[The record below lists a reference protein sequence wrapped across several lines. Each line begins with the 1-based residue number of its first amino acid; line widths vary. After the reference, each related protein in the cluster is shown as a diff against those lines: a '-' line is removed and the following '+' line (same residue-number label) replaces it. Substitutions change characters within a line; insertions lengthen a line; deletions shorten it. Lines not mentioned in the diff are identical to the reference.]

1 MAKVPSP
8 RERFEKVLRDAGL
21 RVTQPRLKVLALL
34 EDASSPVSHAD
45 LATALE
51 DEGFDR
57 ATVYRNLVDLTR
69 TGLLRRADVGDHT
82 WRFELVSAK
91 PTHPQH
97 PHFVCST
104 CGTVTCLEDA
114 RVQIEA
120 PRKSPRVVRTQ
131 KVEVQLRGV
140 CDRCN

>member
-1 MAKVPSP
+1 MANEQSP
-8 RERFEKVLRDAGL
+8 RERFERVLHDAGL
-21 RVTQPRLKVLALL
+21 RVTQPRLKVLGLL
-34 EDASSPVSHAD
+34 DKASSPVSHGD
-45 LATALE
+45 LSTALE

-69 TGLLRRADVGDHT
+69 AGLVRRTDLGDHT
-82 WRFELVSAK
+82 WRFELVRGAA
-91 PTHPQH
+91 PHPEH
-97 PHFVCST
+97 PHFVCNS
-104 CGTVTCLEDA
+104 CGTVLCLEDA

-120 PRKSPRVVRTQ
+120 PRKSPKVVRTH